1 LTPTAAPTD
10 NPTLTPTAAPTD
22 YPTLTP
28 TVAPAYPT
36 STPTVAPV
44 TVGNDPMMKVGDKFV
59 KFSLTPGVL
68 SPLLSWKAQLTPS
81 EDVKMEL
88 LGLTFTAFKTCAK
101 TTNCGD
107 HSTLVAGLAQKLEQ
121 ARVMAKAKIE
131 QATMLRASS
140 VPFAA
145 PGMNNLTVHDAASEV
160 IALAFLSPGEDPQ
173 WFGQL
178 ALKADEK
185 TVLSVSR
192 GQGGFG
198 KMLVKV
204 DGRTLVQEGA
214 GEVVSERSGLRVSL
228 VRSKR
233 HDWKAANVHS
243 QVLSIEAPG
252 FKFSVESAP
261 GMKYLEVAKQI
272 KYAHLNLKFD
282 QDAFPKFSNGFLAQ
296 LAGVRSL
303 TERSE
308 ARFDMGKT
316 HSSQTR
322 AAKKGLFDD
331 PNREDVDEVEDGRT
345 SVFVKFAKVVD
356 NV

>member
-1 LTPTAAPTD
+1 
-10 NPTLTPTAAPTD
+10 
-22 YPTLTP
+22 
-28 TVAPAYPT
+28 
-36 STPTVAPV
+36 
-44 TVGNDPMMKVGDKFV
+44 MMKVGDKFV

-88 LGLTFTAFKTCAK
+88 LGMTFTAFKTCAK

-107 HSTLVAGLAQKLEQ
+107 HSALVSGLTQKVEQ
-121 ARVMAKAKIE
+121 ARVMAKSKLE
-131 QATMLRASS
+131 QATVLRASS
-140 VPFAA
+140 VPYSA
-145 PGMNNLTVHDAASEV
+145 PGVNMNNLTVHDAASTV

-178 ALKADEK
+178 ALKANEQ
-185 TVLSVSR
+185 TALSVSR

-198 KMLVKV
+198 KMLVKL
-204 DGRTLVQEGA
+204 DGTVVEEGA
-214 GEVVSERSGLRVSL
+214 GQVVSEASGLRVTL
-228 VRSKR
+228 VRSKK

-243 QVLSIEAPG
+243 QLLSIEAPG

-308 ARFDMGKT
+308 ARFDMGKI

-331 PNREDVDEVEDGRT
+331 PNRETVDEDGRT
-345 SVFVKFAKVVD
+345 SIFVKSLQVAD

>member
-1 LTPTAAPTD
+1 MTPTA
-10 NPTLTPTAAPTD
+10 
-22 YPTLTP
+22 
-28 TVAPAYPT
+28 
-36 STPTVAPV
+36 APV

-88 LGLTFTAFKTCAK
+88 LGMTFTAFKTCAK

-107 HSTLVAGLAQKLEQ
+107 HSALVSGLTQKLEQ
-121 ARVMAKAKIE
+121 ARAMARTKMEQYA

-140 VPFAA
+140 VPFSA
-145 PGMNNLTVHDAASEV
+145 PGMNNLTVHDAASTV
-160 IALAFLSPGEDPQ
+160 IALAFLSPEAEDPQ

-178 ALKADEK
+178 ALKANEK

-198 KMLVKV
+198 KMAVKL
-204 DGRTLVQEGA
+204 DGTLVQEGA
-214 GEVVSERSGLRVSL
+214 GQVVSEWSGLRVTL
-228 VRSKR
+228 VRSKK

-243 QVLSIEAPG
+243 QELSIEAPG

-296 LAGVRSL
+296 LAGVRSM

-308 ARFDMGKT
+308 ARFEVGKT
-316 HSSQTR
+316 RSSQPR

-331 PNREDVDEVEDGRT
+331 PNRENVDGDGRT
-345 SVFVKFAKVVD
+345 PIFVKALQQVVD